1 MALNTFY
8 VINEA
13 DRANVNFEEIVQR
26 PDKVRPNLA
35 GTQFIIKSKIGAG
48 TPTFIADGTVT
59 PAATL
64 THAECLTL
72 MEDSAWT
79 EEIV

>member
-1 MALNTFY
+1 MALNTYY

-13 DRANVNFEEIVQR
+13 DRANINFEEIVQQ

-35 GTQFIIKSKIGAG
+35 GTQFIIKSKVGGG
-48 TPTFIADGTVT
+48 TPSFITNGTVT
-59 PAATL
+59 PVATL

-72 MEDSAWT
+72 LQGPEWT
-79 EEIV
+79 ESIE